1 MANQSGD
8 QSGGRLYRTL
18 AKPPFA
24 VLDSCTGT
32 SNHDIPEAIS
42 LFFCIACLPI
52 KTQVMPSFH
61 VMPTAQTANAKII
74 AFAVVDLG
82 LKKVP
87 CLPAAA
93 SEI

>member
-1 MANQSGD
+1 
-8 QSGGRLYRTL
+8 
-18 AKPPFA
+18 
-24 VLDSCTGT
+24 
-32 SNHDIPEAIS
+32 
-42 LFFCIACLPI
+42 
-52 KTQVMPSFH
+52 MPSFH